1 LIHFS
6 GTGVESHI
14 TSDVAIVFGFCSRG
28 RRGEL

>member
-14 TSDVAIVFGFCSRG
+14 TSDVAIVFEIG
-28 RRGEL
+28 L